1 MNQREF
7 WENNEKEAGEGIWDL
22 EFELRGQLA
31 RQLRLGDRK
40 SRTVI
45 DDK

>member
-1 MNQREF
+1 MRKRLRRES
-7 WENNEKEAGEGIWDL
+7 GIF
-22 EFELRGQLA
+22 EFELGA
-31 RQLRLGDRK
+31 RQLSFRDRK